1 MVASEDEINT
11 IMNILGQYFPDT
23 MIEMMLEEVW
33 EEVGVTTT
41 NESLK
46 ETISGMLNVVKGYWV
61 TGDIAGRT
69 TNDTQG

>member
-1 MVASEDEINT
+1 MVASKDEINT

-46 ETISGMLNVVKGYWV
+46 ETISGMLSVVKGYWV
-61 TGDIAGRT
+61 TGDSAG
-69 TNDTQG
+69 

>member
-1 MVASEDEINT
+1 MVASDDEINT

-69 TNDTQG
+69 TNDT